1 MQWLFTYSDFRNC
14 TTHFISISVNKISVF
29 LFEIQANLLP
39 TILFDENFKTNTHTA
54 RVCYINICSRIKF
67 NTFHYL
73 ALFITNDLPKYQMRP
88 IFDWQQSN
96 IDRTILSL
104 SLWLIFQLVNHS
116 LSIKNTPQWST
127 HASCN
132 LTPLTTDSTE
142 NMNIFYLDCHVPC
155 HPKLFP

>member
-29 LFEIQANLLP
+29 LFEIQANLLR

-88 IFDWQQSN
+88 IFDRYRSHNTFTFVMVN
-96 IDRTILSL
+96 IS
-104 SLWLIFQLVNHS
+104 
-116 LSIKNTPQWST
+116 
-127 HASCN
+127 AC
-132 LTPLTTDSTE
+132 
-142 NMNIFYLDCHVPC
+142 
-155 HPKLFP
+155 